1 MLPFF
6 HCSGSSLRTWKDVVL
21 SLLSLISQRGGG
33 GGGGGW
39 GGGGGGR
46 GGGGVSGGGGGGGD
60 GAIHPVLLIY
70 MLSAAGV
77 PLNEVGFNEASLS
90 LWSQHLGAG
99 CVCVVG
105 WAKLEG
111 CCMFVEGSNHFFWQ
125 QGTRY

>member
-1 MLPFF
+1 METASFLIATVILVFGVGVGAGAA
-6 HCSGSSLRTWKDVVL
+6 SSAAAAAASVAAAAGAGGS
-21 SLLSLISQRGGG
+21 GGG
-33 GGGGGW
+33 SG

-46 GGGGVSGGGGGGGD
+46 GGGGVGGGGGGGD
-60 GAIHPVLLIY
+60 GAIHAVLLIY

-105 WAKLEG
+105 LNLRDA
-111 CCMFVEGSNHFFWQ
+111 V
-125 QGTRY
+125 R